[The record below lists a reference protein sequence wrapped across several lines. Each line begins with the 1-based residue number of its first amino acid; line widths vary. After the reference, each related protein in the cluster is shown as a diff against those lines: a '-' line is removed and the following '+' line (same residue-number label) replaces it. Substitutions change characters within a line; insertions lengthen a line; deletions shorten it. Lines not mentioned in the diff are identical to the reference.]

1 MCWYRHSAAWRTR
14 PRHAGVSVQSRSLSD
29 VGAFLAIEQAR
40 RCHLSRYAVYIQVQD
55 CLCDLQA
62 CLISLLTIPHAS
74 PTQLLS
80 RIGVLAVARCTDP
93 VTELSL
99 LYGRKT
105 TTVPRYLERLG
116 VFISSQLAGIPAKA
130 YQLSTTWP
138 MYEFADAGHRCS
150 CTAPDSVCELISW
163 AILWYCFPN

>member
-1 MCWYRHSAAWRTR
+1 MREYLSSPDLCPMLVPFWRSNK
-14 PRHAGVSVQSRSLSD
+14 P
-29 VGAFLAIEQAR
+29 VGAI
-40 RCHLSRYAVYIQVQD
+40 CHGTLRISMFRTGFS
-55 CLCDLQA
+55 DLQA

-74 PTQLLS
+74 LTPLLS

-163 AILWYCFPN
+163 AILWYRFPN